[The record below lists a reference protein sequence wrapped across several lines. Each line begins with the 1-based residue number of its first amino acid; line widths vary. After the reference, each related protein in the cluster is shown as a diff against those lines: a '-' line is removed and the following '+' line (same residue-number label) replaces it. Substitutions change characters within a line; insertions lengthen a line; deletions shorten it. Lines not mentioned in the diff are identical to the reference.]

1 MKLIFGILLPSAASI
16 SSTTFLV
23 TLALNLS
30 PFSCGGRRN
39 VLPIKLSGSNSG
51 MGLIMDGP
59 ASSCLDLMKTVG
71 TLRVLVYLEPS
82 EDPIDVPDSPPSI
95 SSLWL
100 GFDLTMGITALLYMI
115 F

>member
-1 MKLIFGILLPSAASI
+1 
-16 SSTTFLV
+16 
-23 TLALNLS
+23 
-30 PFSCGGRRN
+30 
-39 VLPIKLSGSNSG
+39 

-71 TLRVLVYLEPS
+71 TLGVLVDLEPS
-82 EDPIDVPDSPPSI
+82 EAPIDTLDSLPSI

-100 GFDLTMGITALLYMI
+100 GFHLVIGLTALLYMI

>member
-39 VLPIKLSGSNSG
+39 VLPIKLSGLNSG

-71 TLRVLVYLEPS
+71 TLGV
-82 EDPIDVPDSPPSI
+82 
-95 SSLWL
+95 
-100 GFDLTMGITALLYMI
+100 
-115 F
+115 

>member
-1 MKLIFGILLPSAASI
+1 
-16 SSTTFLV
+16 
-23 TLALNLS
+23 
-30 PFSCGGRRN
+30 
-39 VLPIKLSGSNSG
+39 

-71 TLRVLVYLEPS
+71 TLGVLVGLEPS
-82 EDPIDVPDSPPSI
+82 EATIDAPHSPPSI

-100 GFDLTMGITALLYMI
+100 GFDLVMGLTALLYMI